1 MQVVHTLKGIGELL
15 EVYEDKVTISPVGIM
30 GMIRKGLQG
39 SRTIP
44 FFSIWGIEF
53 KRAGFTRGYIQFSLP
68 GNLELKKG
76 RGFQSADDNT
86 FMFTGQ
92 NEQAAEIA
100 GYLEKRIQ
108 EAHKPKGSNIGQGTG
123 IADEIKKLAVMRADA
138 LISDEEFHKLVGKL
152 TEASHA

>member
-53 KRAGFTRGYIQFSLP
+53 KKAGLTRGYIQFSLP

-108 EAHKPKGSNIGQGTG
+108 EAHKPKGSA
-123 IADEIKKLAVMRADA
+123 ADHGS
-138 LISDEEFHKLVGKL
+138 ISDEIEKLAGLKARGSITNDQFNNLVASL
-152 TEASHA
+152 TTAKRT